1 MKLNGN
7 TSKRSAAAKRE
18 AADFAAQERSAHR
31 SASNRSAQSEAA
43 ARRAAAPKQ
52 TAQRQPVSRQADP
65 AQGTSQP
72 KARKP
77 RGRGGKIALRA
88 ALIVLAVIIAAG
100 AVGMVL
106 VAKKDAIFPNVSVC
120 GTDVGGMTQIEA
132 AEAIRAA
139 GWDDTSAPVLTM
151 TFPGDRTITVTATEI
166 GFEATPDAAAE
177 AAYAYG
183 RSGNAFTNF
192 FTWLRCALK
201 GHDVAADN
209 LADMDTDALR
219 TRIEREAA
227 EINVKLS
234 GGSVEID
241 EEHSTIRVVKG
252 ASMITL
258 DPAAVA
264 DRVLSDIRSGKFG
277 TSAYPVDM
285 SGDDKMTLQE
295 LHDAIC
301 GDPVNAGY
309 DPETQSATESKVGIE
324 FDVAEAQPL
333 WDAASTG
340 DTVTIPA
347 TLTQPEMTQERLQK
361 HLLADKLAT
370 KTTSL
375 SGSSSNRIT
384 NVRLAAEKINGV
396 ILQPGQTFSYNDVL
410 GQRTKANG
418 FKEAGA
424 YSGGQVVQEV
434 GGGICQVSSTLYY
447 CAMVSNLKINTRT
460 CHYFPVAYIEPG
472 MDATVSWGGP
482 EFKFTNSREY
492 PIEIKAYVEKNSI
505 TVEIWGT
512 DVDGSYVKMSYT
524 ANGLRATTYRTVYD
538 KDGNE
543 IDMRQNF
550 DDEET
555 GFDMRDVAGT
565 ETVVQESELTDY
577 NIKDADAGFDDPSV
591 LEDDNSVS
599 AESASSDEVDF
610 DE

>member
-31 SASNRSAQSEAA
+31 SASARSAQSEAA

-52 TAQRQPVSRQADP
+52 AAQRQPVSRQADP

-151 TFPGDRTITVTATEI
+151 TFPGDRSITVTATEI
-166 GFEATPDAAAE
+166 GFEATPEAAAE

-201 GHDVAADN
+201 GHDVATDN
-209 LADMDTDALR
+209 LAGADTDALR

-264 DRVLSDIRSGKFG
+264 ERMLSDIRSGKFG

-543 IDMRQNF
+543 ISR
-550 DDEET
+550 
-555 GFDMRDVAGT
+555 
-565 ETVVQESELTDY
+565 TVEANSTYHSHDTTPKPTPTPSATPTPTPTPKPQPTPYPSVYDPG
-577 NIKDADAGFDDPSV
+577 DAG
-591 LEDDNSVS
+591 ED
-599 AESASSDEVDF
+599 
-610 DE
+610 

>member
-65 AQGTSQP
+65 AQGTPQP

-264 DRVLSDIRSGKFG
+264 DRVLSDIRSGKI
-277 TSAYPVDM
+277 PPEQWPEV
-285 SGDDKMTLQE
+285 L
-295 LHDAIC
+295 
-301 GDPVNAGY
+301 P
-309 DPETQSATESKVGIE
+309 PET
-324 FDVAEAQPL
+324 L
-333 WDAASTG
+333 
-340 DTVTIPA
+340 
-347 TLTQPEMTQERLQK
+347 R
-361 HLLADKLAT
+361 
-370 KTTSL
+370 
-375 SGSSSNRIT
+375 
-384 NVRLAAEKINGV
+384 
-396 ILQPGQTFSYNDVL
+396 
-410 GQRTKANG
+410 
-418 FKEAGA
+418 
-424 YSGGQVVQEV
+424 VVQENH
-434 GGGICQVSSTLYY
+434 LY
-447 CAMVSNLKINTRT
+447 
-460 CHYFPVAYIEPG
+460 
-472 MDATVSWGGP
+472 
-482 EFKFTNSREY
+482 
-492 PIEIKAYVEKNSI
+492 
-505 TVEIWGT
+505 
-512 DVDGSYVKMSYT
+512 
-524 ANGLRATTYRTVYD
+524 
-538 KDGNE
+538 
-543 IDMRQNF
+543 
-550 DDEET
+550 
-555 GFDMRDVAGT
+555 
-565 ETVVQESELTDY
+565 
-577 NIKDADAGFDDPSV
+577 
-591 LEDDNSVS
+591 S
-599 AESASSDEVDF
+599 AEKEV
-610 DE
+610 

>member
-65 AQGTSQP
+65 AQGTPQP

-177 AAYAYG
+177 TAYAYG

-192 FTWLRCALK
+192 STWLRCALK

-219 TRIEREAA
+219 TRVEREAA

-264 DRVLSDIRSGKFG
+264 ERMLSDIRSGKFG

-309 DPETQSATESKVGIE
+309 DPETQSATESKVGIA

-384 NVRLAAEKINGV
+384 NVKLAAEKINGV

-492 PIEIKAYVEKNSI
+492 PIEIKAYVEKDSI

-591 LEDDNSVS
+591 LEDNNSG
-599 AESASSDEVDF
+599 AEAPASSDEVDF
-610 DE
+610 

>member
-31 SASNRSAQSEAA
+31 SGANRSAQSEAA

-65 AQGTSQP
+65 AQGTPQP

-77 RGRGGKIALRA
+77 RGRGGKIAVRVV
-88 ALIVLAVIIAAG
+88 LIVLAVIIAAG

-120 GTDVGGMTQIEA
+120 GTDVGGMTQSEA

-264 DRVLSDIRSGKFG
+264 ERMLSDIRSGKFG

-309 DPETQSATESKVGIE
+309 DPET
-324 FDVAEAQPL
+324 
-333 WDAASTG
+333 
-340 DTVTIPA
+340 
-347 TLTQPEMTQERLQK
+347 
-361 HLLADKLAT
+361 
-370 KTTSL
+370 
-375 SGSSSNRIT
+375 
-384 NVRLAAEKINGV
+384 
-396 ILQPGQTFSYNDVL
+396 
-410 GQRTKANG
+410 
-418 FKEAGA
+418 
-424 YSGGQVVQEV
+424 
-434 GGGICQVSSTLYY
+434 
-447 CAMVSNLKINTRT
+447 
-460 CHYFPVAYIEPG
+460 
-472 MDATVSWGGP
+472 
-482 EFKFTNSREY
+482 
-492 PIEIKAYVEKNSI
+492 
-505 TVEIWGT
+505 
-512 DVDGSYVKMSYT
+512 
-524 ANGLRATTYRTVYD
+524 
-538 KDGNE
+538 
-543 IDMRQNF
+543 
-550 DDEET
+550 
-555 GFDMRDVAGT
+555 
-565 ETVVQESELTDY
+565 
-577 NIKDADAGFDDPSV
+577 
-591 LEDDNSVS
+591 
-599 AESASSDEVDF
+599 
-610 DE
+610 

>member
-43 ARRAAAPKQ
+43 RRAAAPKQ

-65 AQGTSQP
+65 AQGTPQP

-309 DPETQSATESKVGIE
+309 DPETQSATESKVGIA

-384 NVRLAAEKINGV
+384 NVKLAAEKINGV

-447 CAMVSNLKINTRT
+447 CAMVSNLPLLPRGLYRAR
-460 CHYFPVAYIEPG
+460 HGRHSQLGRPG
-472 MDATVSWGGP
+472 IQVHQQPRIPHRDQ
-482 EFKFTNSREY
+482 
-492 PIEIKAYVEKNSI
+492 
-505 TVEIWGT
+505 
-512 DVDGSYVKMSYT
+512 
-524 ANGLRATTYRTVYD
+524 GLCGKEQHHGRD
-538 KDGNE
+538 LGHGCG
-543 IDMRQNF
+543 RQLRQ
-550 DDEET
+550 DELHRQRPARH
-555 GFDMRDVAGT
+555 DLPHR
-565 ETVVQESELTDY
+565 L
-577 NIKDADAGFDDPSV
+577 
-591 LEDDNSVS
+591 
-599 AESASSDEVDF
+599 
-610 DE
+610 

>member
-151 TFPGDRTITVTATEI
+151 TFPGDRSITVTATEI

-201 GHDVAADN
+201 GHDVATDN

-219 TRIEREAA
+219 TRVEREAA

-309 DPETQSATESKVGIE
+309 DPETQSATESKVGIA

-565 ETVVQESELTDY
+565 ENVVQESELLNDY

-591 LEDDNSVS
+591 LEDNNSG
-599 AESASSDEVDF
+599 AEAPASSDEVDF
-610 DE
+610 